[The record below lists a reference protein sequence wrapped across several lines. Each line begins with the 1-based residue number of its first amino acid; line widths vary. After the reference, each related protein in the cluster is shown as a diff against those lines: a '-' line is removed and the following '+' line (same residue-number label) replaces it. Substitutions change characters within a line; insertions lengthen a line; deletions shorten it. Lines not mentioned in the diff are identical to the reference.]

1 MTTVWND
8 MLYIPPEVFVVSSS
22 QPGEFTMFRLVTLV
36 LLTLTASV
44 AQAADGAINTSDQ
57 KAVLVT
63 GASSGL
69 GRVMSETMAAKGY
82 FVYAG
87 ARKDEDIEELN
98 RIENIQ
104 AIRLD
109 VNEPEQIEAAVK
121 TIEKAG
127 RGLYG
132 LVNNAGVVVLKP
144 LIEID
149 EQDFHFQMEVNVFG
163 PYRITRAFAPLIIE
177 SKGRISIIGSIAG
190 TLSSATWGPYSM
202 TKHAMEAYADAL
214 KDEMGKFGVH
224 VSLIEPGTYKSKI
237 AESALNRMEQ
247 RNQTTEDSQFEAE
260 MKDSIN
266 WLSAFEKDSGD
277 PAEVAEVVLHA
288 LFDDTPKTRYLIVPN
303 REQARWTI
311 NRAMERLAEQNADQA
326 YSFDREALIEM
337 LDAALAKQGAAAAP

>member
-1 MTTVWND
+1 MPR
-8 MLYIPPEVFVVSSS
+8 I
-22 QPGEFTMFRLVTLV
+22 FTILIISF
-36 LLTLTASV
+36 TALFFH
-44 AQAADGAINTSDQ
+44 QGAIAETAPGQ

-69 GRVMSETMAAKGY
+69 GRTMTEAMAAQGY

-87 ARKDEDIEELN
+87 ARKDKDMEELN
-98 RIENIQ
+98 AIENVQ

-109 VNEPEQIEAAVK
+109 VNKQDQIDAAVE
-121 TIEKAG
+121 TIAQAG

-132 LVNNAGVVVLKP
+132 LVNNAGVVVLSP

-149 EQDFHFQMEVNVFG
+149 EKDFHFQMEVNIFG
-163 PYRITRAFAPLIIE
+163 VYRITRAFAPLIIE

-214 KDEMGKFGVH
+214 ADEMKQFDVK

-237 AESALNRMEQ
+237 AQSALERMEE
-247 RNQTTEDSQFEAE
+247 RNQSAEDSQFRSAMDE
-260 MKDSIN
+260 SVN

-277 PAEVAEVVLHA
+277 PAEVAEVVIKS
-288 LFDDTPKTRYLIVPN
+288 LFDDNPKPRYLVVPN
-303 REQARWTI
+303 QEQAHWTI
-311 NRAMERLAEQNADQA
+311 NRAIERMVEQNHDQK
-326 YSFDREALIEM
+326 YSYDRAALIEM
-337 LDAALAKQGAAAAP
+337 LDAALAKQAGAGQ